1 MRRRLQLG
9 GDPVRRPPQARQP
22 HDRDRLQQD
31 PEPRLRRQ
39 DDRPRAARRQVHG
52 VRLGSARGR
61 RSRRQRLAAH
71 PGLGADRAREA
82 ERDHRPHHQGQG
94 RELDGEQ
101 GPLALPAARRGRA
114 SESPG
119 GGGGLLRTAFIE
131 TLNELAD
138 KDPRVC
144 LVVGDLGYSV
154 IEEFASKHP
163 DQFVNAGVAEQNM
176 IGLAV
181 GMALSGKVV
190 FTYSIANFGTL
201 RCLEQIRND
210 VCYHRANVKV
220 VAVGCGLAYGNLGVT
235 HHASEDVAIMR
246 ALPNMTVVATGD
258 PIAAQL
264 AEKGLSVRLLSM
276 HTIKPLDREAIVR
289 AAAETRFVFTL
300 EEHSIE
306 GGLGGAVAEVMAE
319 LDGSRALLKRIGLR
333 PQFNAVVG
341 DQKYLKSLHG
351 LDEEGVMKTIQPIIS
366 GSYRLVG

>member
-1 MRRRLQLG
+1 M
-9 GDPVRRPPQARQP
+9 
-22 HDRDRLQQD
+22 
-31 PEPRLRRQ
+31 
-39 DDRPRAARRQVHG
+39 
-52 VRLGSARGR
+52 
-61 RSRRQRLAAH
+61 
-71 PGLGADRAREA
+71 
-82 ERDHRPHHQGQG
+82 
-94 RELDGEQ
+94 
-101 GPLALPAARRGRA
+101 
-114 SESPG
+114 
-119 GGGGLLRTAFIE
+119 RTAFIE

-144 LVVGDLGYSV
+144 LIVGDLGYSV
-154 IEEFASKHP
+154 IEEFANKHP

-190 FTYSIANFGTL
+190 FTYSIGNFGTL

-220 VAVGCGLAYGNLGVT
+220 VTVGGGLAYGNLGVT

-246 ALPNMTVVATGD
+246 ALPNMTVVAPGD
-258 PIAAQL
+258 PVEARLATRAVVALDGPAYLRLGKAGEPVVHADEPTFTLGRAITMREGSDLTLIASGGMLATADRVAAQL

-276 HTIKPLDREAIVR
+276 HTIKPLDRDAVVR
-289 AAAETRFVFTL
+289 AATETRFVFTL

-333 PQFNAVVG
+333 PQFNAEVG

-351 LDEEGVMKTIQPIIS
+351 LDEEGVMKTIQPIIA

>member
-1 MRRRLQLG
+1 M
-9 GDPVRRPPQARQP
+9 
-22 HDRDRLQQD
+22 
-31 PEPRLRRQ
+31 
-39 DDRPRAARRQVHG
+39 
-52 VRLGSARGR
+52 
-61 RSRRQRLAAH
+61 
-71 PGLGADRAREA
+71 
-82 ERDHRPHHQGQG
+82 
-94 RELDGEQ
+94 
-101 GPLALPAARRGRA
+101 
-114 SESPG
+114 
-119 GGGGLLRTAFIE
+119 RTAFIE

-144 LVVGDLGYSV
+144 LIVGDLGYSV
-154 IEEFASKHP
+154 IEEFANKHP

-190 FTYSIANFGTL
+190 FTYSIGNFGTL

-220 VAVGCGLAYGNLGVT
+220 VAVGGGLAYGNLGVT

-246 ALPNMTVVATGD
+246 ALPNMTVVAPGD
-258 PIAAQL
+258 PIEARLATRAVVALDGPAYLRLGKAGEPVVHADEPSFTLGRAITMREGSDLTLIASGGMLATADRVAAQL

-276 HTIKPLDREAIVR
+276 HTIKPLDRDAVVR
-289 AAAETRFVFTL
+289 AATETRFVFTL

-333 PQFNAVVG
+333 PQFNAEVG

-351 LDEEGVMKTIQPIIS
+351 LDEEGVMKTIQPIIA

>member
-1 MRRRLQLG
+1 M
-9 GDPVRRPPQARQP
+9 
-22 HDRDRLQQD
+22 
-31 PEPRLRRQ
+31 
-39 DDRPRAARRQVHG
+39 
-52 VRLGSARGR
+52 
-61 RSRRQRLAAH
+61 
-71 PGLGADRAREA
+71 
-82 ERDHRPHHQGQG
+82 
-94 RELDGEQ
+94 
-101 GPLALPAARRGRA
+101 
-114 SESPG
+114 
-119 GGGGLLRTAFIE
+119 RTAFIE

-144 LVVGDLGYSV
+144 LIVGDLGYSV
-154 IEEFASKHP
+154 IEEFANKHP

-190 FTYSIANFGTL
+190 FTYSIGNFGTL

-220 VAVGCGLAYGNLGVT
+220 VAVGGGLAYGNLGVT

-246 ALPNMTVVATGD
+246 ALPNMTVVAPGD
-258 PIAAQL
+258 PIEARLATRAVVALDGPAYLRLGKAGEPVVHADEPTFTLGRAITMREGSDLTLIASGGMLATADRVAAQL

-276 HTIKPLDREAIVR
+276 HTIKPLDRDAVVR
-289 AAAETRFVFTL
+289 AATETRFVFTL

-333 PQFNAVVG
+333 PQFNAEVG

-351 LDEEGVMKTIQPIIS
+351 LDEEGVMKTIQPIIA

>member
-1 MRRRLQLG
+1 M
-9 GDPVRRPPQARQP
+9 
-22 HDRDRLQQD
+22 
-31 PEPRLRRQ
+31 
-39 DDRPRAARRQVHG
+39 
-52 VRLGSARGR
+52 
-61 RSRRQRLAAH
+61 
-71 PGLGADRAREA
+71 
-82 ERDHRPHHQGQG
+82 
-94 RELDGEQ
+94 
-101 GPLALPAARRGRA
+101 
-114 SESPG
+114 
-119 GGGGLLRTAFIE
+119 RTAFIE
-131 TLNELAD
+131 TLNELAG

-154 IEEFASKHP
+154 IEEFAHKHP

-190 FTYSIANFGTL
+190 FTYSIGNFGTL

-220 VAVGCGLAYGNLGVT
+220 VAVGGGLAYGNLGVT

-246 ALPNMTVVATGD
+246 ALPNMTVVAPGD
-258 PIAAQL
+258 PIEARLATRAVVALDGPAYLRLGKAGEPVVHADEPGLVLGRAITMREGSDLTLIASGSMLATADRVAAQL
-264 AEKGLSVRLLSM
+264 ADKGLSVRLLSM
-276 HTIKPLDREAIVR
+276 HTIKPLDREAVVR
-289 AAAETRFVFTL
+289 AATETRFVFTL

-333 PQFNAVVG
+333 PQFNQEVG

-351 LDEEGVMKTIQPIIS
+351 LDEEGVMKTIQPIIA